1 MTDRYKTKQ
10 NKKQLEQ
17 IRKRKNTKQL
27 TRVKY
32 TMMIQQNNMERP
44 KLRTSGQVNA
54 VWFERVKI
62 CSNTLKGFEE
72 REEGVDMFESTTN
85 VEMIICTKTSLE
97 LVS

>member
-1 MTDRYKTKQ
+1 
-10 NKKQLEQ
+10 
-17 IRKRKNTKQL
+17 
-27 TRVKY
+27 
-32 TMMIQQNNMERP
+32 MERP

-72 REEGVDMFESTTN
+72 REKGVDVFESTKN

>member
-1 MTDRYKTKQ
+1 
-10 NKKQLEQ
+10 
-17 IRKRKNTKQL
+17 
-27 TRVKY
+27 
-32 TMMIQQNNMERP
+32 MMIQQNNMERQ

>member
-1 MTDRYKTKQ
+1 MTDRYNKQ
-10 NKKQLEQ
+10 NKKQKDR
-17 IRKRKNTKQL
+17 IRKSKNTKQL
-27 TRVKY
+27 TGVKQ

-72 REEGVDMFESTTN
+72 REKRVWTCLRAQKMGR
-85 VEMIICTKTSLE
+85 
-97 LVS
+97 

>member
-1 MTDRYKTKQ
+1 
-10 NKKQLEQ
+10 
-17 IRKRKNTKQL
+17 
-27 TRVKY
+27 
-32 TMMIQQNNMERP
+32 MMIQQNNMERQ

-72 REEGVDMFESTTN
+72 REEGVDMFESTKN

>member
-1 MTDRYKTKQ
+1 
-10 NKKQLEQ
+10 
-17 IRKRKNTKQL
+17 
-27 TRVKY
+27 
-32 TMMIQQNNMERP
+32 MMIQQNNMERP

-72 REEGVDMFESTTN
+72 REEGVDVFESTKN